1 MIIIVLCIL
10 NIKKQRI
17 VAFFWPYAKKT
28 HSFFYNF
35 YGISFKHLQNFVKFE
50 VFVTEICKLGN
61 VLVSHYT
68 FIFIRDS
75 IEK

>member
-1 MIIIVLCIL
+1 MVFCPL
-10 NIKKQRI
+10 NIKEQRI
-17 VAFFWPYAKKT
+17 LHWPSFGPMQKNIHFFFMIFT
-28 HSFFYNF
+28 VS
-35 YGISFKHLQNFVKFE
+35 SFKHLQNFVKFE

-61 VLVSHYT
+61 LLVSHYT